1 MLSGKVDQ
9 ELFLPWTFDDA
20 GTRSFLQPIQNHA
33 VVDAIVT
40 VLQQR
45 QFSLLW
51 LDMHMSQMLS
61 TTCLICGGTFHPAVL
76 REHVKTIHPASCV
89 WLPEILPQL
98 LPAFTTD
105 IQNDYKCFCCGLV
118 YNLPPA
124 DDLTAEQQ
132 VQRAHLVQIHAQHH
146 CPVLYQS
153 GLLLTHGLLGLHGRH
168 ADGGCRDTGGLQG
181 HGTPADGQI
190 HPGHPRGK
198 RLKTAQ
204 TQSASRRPSSTGRR
218 HHDASAHGIHDF
230 AAGKPINS

>member
-105 IQNDYKCFCCGLV
+105 IQND
-118 YNLPPA
+118 
-124 DDLTAEQQ
+124 
-132 VQRAHLVQIHAQHH
+132 
-146 CPVLYQS
+146 
-153 GLLLTHGLLGLHGRH
+153 
-168 ADGGCRDTGGLQG
+168 
-181 HGTPADGQI
+181 
-190 HPGHPRGK
+190 
-198 RLKTAQ
+198 
-204 TQSASRRPSSTGRR
+204 
-218 HHDASAHGIHDF
+218 
-230 AAGKPINS
+230 